1 MCMKVHAC
9 LDSMM
14 ISPIII
20 CSDETHLI

>member
-14 ISPIII
+14 ISPIIN